1 MKKVLYFFMVSFV
14 TLGLMVGCSKD
25 DEPTPEEK
33 QKQEEQE
40 KEREH
45 EESKNASLIIT
56 MYDNTTKTNL
66 SGAYT
71 VLYNASDD
79 AVVAIIVAN
88 EKGVATFSNLDISK
102 TYYFGCEYNGQE
114 YVSYDEITLDKGDNK
129 INYTVTTTSLTITVQ
144 SESGSAISGAY
155 VKLFANVTDYE
166 KGTNMVGGYSKS
178 TNSNGQVTFND
189 LNYATT
195 YYFSVTNDTQT
206 NESGTYYKYC
216 SQGENTVTTTIKEDQ
231 TGTIRLNNNAT
242 GSDGGTYKFTVKNTT
257 TGFNKT
263 YTLSSGYYQDLTNM
277 PIGNYSVSM
286 EQLDGYTFYATT
298 GTLTGTLQKGYR
310 LTFSTGS
317 L

>member
-1 MKKVLYFFMVSFV
+1 MTSIVAMGV
-14 TLGLMVGCSKD
+14 MIGCSKD

-40 KEREH
+40 KEREE
-45 EESKNASLIIT
+45 EESKNSSLIIT
-56 MYDNTTKTNL
+56 MYDNTTNTNL

-114 YVSYDEITLDKGDNK
+114 YVSYDEITLDKGENK

-144 SESGSAISGAY
+144 SESGSAIPGAY
-155 VKLFANVTDYE
+155 VKLFANVSDYE

-231 TGTIRLNNNAT
+231 TGTIRLNNNAS
-242 GSDGGTYKFTVKNTT
+242 GSDAGTYKFTVKNTS

-277 PIGNYSVSM
+277 PTGNYSVSM

-298 GTLTGTLQKGYR
+298 GTQTGTLQKGYR
-310 LTFSTGS
+310 LTFSTGN